1 LNITLLNP
9 YFLIGIIAIGLP
21 IIAHL
26 ISKKSG
32 IKKRFSSIEFLLASK
47 GEYTNLSKIRD
58 LIMLILRSMIIV
70 LLVTVFSK
78 PALFSFS
85 SAEEIGIRTLGI
97 IIDNSFSV
105 GYGTNFDAV
114 KKKAGEI
121 IESLADG
128 SYAMVLPLVQ
138 PEIIKPSITENKNEM
153 RNSLNNIELS
163 SSYTD
168 NIKIIEDTYSYLQNA
183 PNERK
188 EVVFIS
194 DMQRNGWDKID
205 FQREWFIP
213 IDITTRKNLGNYAVR
228 DFNIRDNGES
238 YKINVSVSNFS
249 DTNAKNILAKIKVSD
264 QELNGFFDVKAG
276 ETSLKEF
283 FLPKDPEDKGQIIGR
298 VVISPDMLEIDNYRY
313 FILPVSGFQMVL
325 VVDGDP
331 REVSRLSESYY
342 VTTALETL
350 SELLGLNI
358 VLRDNDSFLKED
370 LHNYGSIFLANV
382 GDLNP
387 EKSNEISEF
396 LGNGGTLVIFL
407 GNRIPSNVYNTLLKN
422 LLPADIGDILD
433 GEYNLKPSEINPESE
448 DYEKKLFG
456 VRVAK
461 LYELI
466 PREGSQTLIKTTSNE
481 PYLIKSAAGG
491 GTVYLFASTADLG
504 WNTLSLSPLFI
515 PTIKSVFDQS
525 IANKS
530 GNRNIIVGDRFN
542 VEIIKG
548 LREATVINPS
558 GERLKVNEAN
568 PIFANTH
575 IPGLY
580 EIEQSD
586 NLKYYFS
593 VNIDP
598 EESNLEKLKLENIG
612 FKKDTNSLR
621 LKSLKEIWRY
631 FAWALL
637 VLFITESILRLKT
650 I

>member
-1 LNITLLNP
+1 MNLTLLNP

-105 GYGTNFDAV
+105 GYGNNFDAV

-138 PEIIKPSITENKNEM
+138 PEIIKLSITENKNEM
-153 RNSLNNIELS
+153 RNFLNKIELS

-183 PNERK
+183 PNKRK

-194 DMQRNGWDKID
+194 DMQKNGWDKID

-213 IDITTRKNLGNYAVR
+213 IDITTRKNLGNSAVR
-228 DFNIRDNGES
+228 DFSIRNNGES

-276 ETSLKEF
+276 ETLLKEF

-313 FILPVSGFQMVL
+313 FILPVSGVQMVL

-331 REVSRLSESYY
+331 KEVSRSSESYY
-342 VTTALETL
+342 VTNALETL

-370 LHNYGSIFLANV
+370 LHNYSSIFLANV

-448 DYEKKLFG
+448 DYEKKLVS
-456 VRVAK
+456 VRVDK

-515 PTIKSVFDQS
+515 PTIKSIFDQS
-525 IANKS
+525 IANKP

>member
-1 LNITLLNP
+1 MNLTLLNP
-9 YFLIGIIAIGLP
+9 YFLIGIIGIGLP

-97 IIDNSFSV
+97 IIDNSFSI
-105 GYGTNFDAV
+105 GYGNNFDAV

-188 EVVFIS
+188 EVVFIT
-194 DMQRNGWDKID
+194 DMQKNGWDKND

-213 IDITTRKNLGNYAVR
+213 IDITMGKSLGNYAVT
-228 DFNIRDNGES
+228 DFNIRDYIES
-238 YKINVSVSNFS
+238 LKINVSVSNLS
-249 DTNAKNILAKIKVSD
+249 ATKANILAKIQVSD
-264 QELNGFFDVKAG
+264 NELNGFFDIEPG
-276 ETSLKEF
+276 ETLSKEF

-313 FILPVSGFQMVL
+313 FILSVSGVQMVL

-331 REVSRLSESYY
+331 REVSRSSESYY

-448 DYEKKLFG
+448 DYEKKLFS
-456 VRVAK
+456 VRVAN

-466 PREGSQTLIKTTSNE
+466 PREGSQTLIKTTSNK
-481 PYLIKSAAGG
+481 PYLIKSAAGK

-504 WNTLSLSPLFI
+504 WNTLPLSPLFI

-548 LREATVINPS
+548 LRVAAVINPL
-558 GERLKVNEAN
+558 GERLK
-568 PIFANTH
+568 
-575 IPGLY
+575 
-580 EIEQSD
+580 
-586 NLKYYFS
+586 
-593 VNIDP
+593 
-598 EESNLEKLKLENIG
+598 
-612 FKKDTNSLR
+612 
-621 LKSLKEIWRY
+621 
-631 FAWALL
+631 
-637 VLFITESILRLKT
+637 
-650 I
+650 

>member
-1 LNITLLNP
+1 MNLTLLNP

-47 GEYTNLSKIRD
+47 GEYTNLSKIKD
-58 LIMLILRSMIIV
+58 LVMLILRSMIIV

-85 SAEEIGIRTLGI
+85 SAEEVGIRTLGI

-105 GYGTNFDAV
+105 GYGNNFDAV

-153 RNSLNNIELS
+153 RNFLNKIELS

-168 NIKIIEDTYSYLQNA
+168 NIKIIEDTYSCLQNA

-194 DMQRNGWDKID
+194 DMQKNGWDKID

-228 DFNIRDNGES
+228 DFSIRDNGES

-276 ETSLKEF
+276 ETLLKEF

-313 FILPVSGFQMVL
+313 FILPVSGVQMVL

-331 REVSRLSESYY
+331 KEVSRSSESYY
-342 VTTALETL
+342 VTNALETL

-448 DYEKKLFG
+448 DYEKKLVS
-456 VRVAK
+456 VRVDK

-481 PYLIKSAAGG
+481 PYLIKSAVGE

-515 PTIKSVFDQS
+515 PTIKSIFDQS

-558 GERLKVNEAN
+558 GERLEVNEAN

-580 EIEQSD
+580 EIEHSD

>member
-1 LNITLLNP
+1 MNLTLLNP

-47 GEYTNLSKIRD
+47 GEYTNLSKIKD

-85 SAEEIGIRTLGI
+85 SAEEVGIRTLGI

-105 GYGTNFDAV
+105 GYGNNFDAV

-153 RNSLNNIELS
+153 RNSLNKIELS

-194 DMQRNGWDKID
+194 DMQKNGWDKID

-228 DFNIRDNGES
+228 DFSIRDNGES

-249 DTNAKNILAKIKVSD
+249 DTNAKNILAKMKVSD

-276 ETSLKEF
+276 ETLLKEF

-313 FILPVSGFQMVL
+313 FILPVSGVQMVL

-331 REVSRLSESYY
+331 KEVSRSSESYY
-342 VTTALETL
+342 VTNALETL

-396 LGNGGTLVIFL
+396 LGNGGALVIFL

-448 DYEKKLFG
+448 DYEKKLVS
-456 VRVAK
+456 VRVDK

-481 PYLIKSAAGG
+481 PYLIKSAVGE

-504 WNTLSLSPLFI
+504 WTTLSLSPLFI
-515 PTIKSVFDQS
+515 PTIKSIFDQS

-548 LREATVINPS
+548 LREATVINPL